1 MIKELDRVVL
11 TRDFPEYHL
20 KKGDLG
26 TIVLVH
32 DDNSGYE
39 IEFMTLDG
47 DTLNVISLG
56 KEDVREIRKREIAN
70 ARVL

>member
-1 MIKELDRVVL
+1 MKELDRVVL

-32 DDNSGYE
+32 EGNSGYE

-47 DTLNVISLG
+47 DTLNVVSLG
-56 KEDVREIRKREIAN
+56 YCSIHFYFNPVG
-70 ARVL
+70 VTCL